1 MALAALDRVSL
12 AFGDL
17 PLLDQVTLQIEP
29 GERVSVIW
37 LETFLSEYPGTVVFV
52 THDRAF
58 LQRVATRIVELDRG
72 RLTSWPGDYATF
84 LKKKEEWLANEAAR
98 DEQFVFHEFQAL
110 SQSNHQP
117 ALHPLTSGST
127 FDATPTPADQPIQ
140 RLNVRHERF
149 PAIRRESIPAHRTA
163 LRKRLADRDIAC
175 FLQLSQLRP
184 EVSIRLSEELLQT
197 AERQMVDSR
206 QQHARRQAGAMFED
220 IVEAIQAG
228 GGTLDNCDR

>member
-37 LETFLSEYPGTVVFV
+37 LETFLPEYPGTVVFV

-58 LQRVATRIVELDRG
+58 LQSVATRIVELDRG

-98 DEQFVFHEFQAL
+98 DEQFVFRARQRRSPRTGIVSFAGL
-110 SQSNHQP
+110 
-117 ALHPLTSGST
+117 LDFDDTST
-127 FDATPTPADQPIQ
+127 H
-140 RLNVRHERF
+140 V
-149 PAIRRESIPAHRTA
+149 
-163 LRKRLADRDIAC
+163 
-175 FLQLSQLRP
+175 
-184 EVSIRLSEELLQT
+184 
-197 AERQMVDSR
+197 R
-206 QQHARRQAGAMFED
+206 QQHRAVRAREYAGEIQNGDAFQRPH
-220 IVEAIQAG
+220 IVPDSVSAS
-228 GGTLDNCDR
+228 